1 MAPNTRDTGGNG
13 PRTDIIL
20 RPFISAFLCLAGL
33 ASPLCA
39 QTSDEIAL
47 MQKLFAK
54 LQPLSIRHNREY
66 CGYIGYDAAGTLR
79 ATEPMPGDASSCQ
92 PRDPVR
98 LATTVASYH
107 THAAFALDY
116 YNEIPS
122 QQDVDGDSEQG
133 IDGYVATPGGR
144 LWFVDGTD
152 RSVRQICGV
161 ACLPADPG
169 FILSDGGPV
178 AKFYPYDRLLQR
190 LDE

>member
-1 MAPNTRDTGGNG
+1 
-13 PRTDIIL
+13 L
-20 RPFISAFLCLAGL
+20 RLLISSLLCIACLA
-33 ASPLCA
+33 APACA
-39 QTSDEIAL
+39 QTRDEIAL

-66 CGYIGYDAAGTLR
+66 CGHIGYDANGTLR
-79 ATEPMPGDASSCQ
+79 ATEPYPGDASSCLS
-92 PRDPVR
+92 RAPVE

-107 THAAFALDY
+107 THAAFALDF

-144 LWFVDGTD
+144 LWFVNGKD
-152 RSVRQICGV
+152 RTVRQICPV
-161 ACLPADPG
+161 NCLPADPG
-169 FILSDGGPV
+169 FIFSDGGPV
-178 AKFYPYDRLLQR
+178 AKFYTYDHLVQR